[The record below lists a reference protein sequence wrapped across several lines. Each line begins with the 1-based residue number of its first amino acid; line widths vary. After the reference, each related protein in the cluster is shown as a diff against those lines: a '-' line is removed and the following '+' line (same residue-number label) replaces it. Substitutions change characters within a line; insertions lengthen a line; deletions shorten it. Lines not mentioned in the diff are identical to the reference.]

1 MAGVKASGLSIP
13 QIIERLVE
21 MQIAAEGCIPDGWEM
36 PDELHPDYCELILD
50 MLGVPKD
57 NTLEFGDEYGRIDEI
72 EWKNALE
79 SGAMYC
85 RGFAQDKY
93 WGELLPGL
101 IDSEQFVRDI
111 LNEM

>member
-1 MAGVKASGLSIP
+1 MNFKGNIPSGYGAGD
-13 QIIERLVE
+13 VE
-21 MQIAAEGCIPDGWEM
+21 IYDKGT
-36 PDELHPDYCELILD
+36 Y
-50 MLGVPKD
+50 
-57 NTLEFGDEYGRIDEI
+57 DEI